1 MIKRRTTIPLVLSYV
16 QVIKLSS
23 SSVRERNMF
32 YLTMLSVAEM
42 GDK

>member
-1 MIKRRTTIPLVLSYV
+1 MIKRTTIPCVLSYV

-23 SSVRERNMF
+23 SSMKERNMF
-32 YLTMLSVAEM
+32 YLTMLSAAEM